1 MARKGF
7 FLRLKGEGQSTL
19 TKGGTVQAKTL
30 FTGAPHVLSGKQF
43 PRRWLEEELFPLSES
58 MGEVASSRT
67 MNALLGRRVRLLFY
81 EPSERTL
88 DSFVS
93 ACDLLG
99 ARNTWLGNPEIF
111 SSQAKGESLAD
122 MIRVICRYHYD
133 LIVMRSKQQ
142 GEVEKAASVS
152 GRVPVINAGDGP
164 GEHPTQALLDAFTIH
179 RELGTID
186 DVSIALVGDLHYSR
200 TIRSLAFMLPQWN
213 VGRIAFVGPPNWR
226 VGEDV
231 RAFLD
236 DNGVCYSEG
245 TDLAAVASEVDIVY
259 LTRAQTER
267 TNLAMRFLDSP
278 DQKVCVTLTDEVL
291 ERMPGHARVMHP
303 LPRND
308 EFGELPEEFT
318 DHPKVI
324 IFDEVYNG
332 LLIRM
337 ALLQMLLG

>member
-1 MARKGF
+1 M
-7 FLRLKGEGQSTL
+7 LP
-19 TKGGTVQAKTL
+19 KTI
-30 FTGAPHVLSGKQF
+30 FEGAPHILSGKQF
-43 PRRWLEEELFPLSES
+43 SRTWLEEELFPLAES
-58 MGEVASSRT
+58 MDKVACSRA
-67 MNALLGRRVRLLFY
+67 MNALLGKRVRLLFY

-99 ARNTWLGNPEIF
+99 VRSVWLGDPNIF
-111 SSQAKGESLAD
+111 SSQAKGETFAD
-122 MIRVICRYHYD
+122 MIRVINCYEYD
-133 LIVMRSKQQ
+133 AIVIRSVQQ
-142 GEVEKAASVS
+142 GEVAKAAWVS
-152 GRVPVINAGDGP
+152 KVPIINAGDGP
-164 GEHPTQALLDAFTIH
+164 GEHPTQALLDAFSIH

-213 VGRIAFVGPPNWR
+213 VGRIFFIGPPNWR

-231 RAFLD
+231 RELLD
-236 DNGVCYSEG
+236 DKGVHYSEG
-245 TDLAAVASEVDIVY
+245 TDLTEVASQVDIIY
-259 LTRAQTER
+259 LTRAQIER
-267 TNLAMRFLDSP
+267 TGPALRFRDSP
-278 DQKVCVTLTDEVL
+278 YQKVCVTLTGEVL
-291 ERMPGHARVMHP
+291 ERMPNRARVMHP

-318 DHPKVI
+318 DHPKVV
-324 IFDEVYNG
+324 IFNQVNNG

>member
-1 MARKGF
+1 M
-7 FLRLKGEGQSTL
+7 QT
-19 TKGGTVQAKTL
+19 KTL

-43 PRRWLEEELFPLSES
+43 SRSWLEDELFPLSKS
-58 MGEVASSRT
+58 MDEVACSRA

-99 ARNTWLGNPEIF
+99 ARATWLGNPEIF
-111 SSQAKGESLAD
+111 SSQAKGESFAD
-122 MIRVICRYHYD
+122 MVRVICRYHYD
-133 LIVMRSKQQ
+133 LIVIRSKLQ
-142 GEVEKAASVS
+142 GEAARAASVS
-152 GRVPVINAGDGP
+152 GKVPVINAGDGP

-179 RELGTID
+179 REFGTID

-200 TIRSLAFMLPQWN
+200 TIRSLAFMLPQWK
-213 VGRIAFVGPPNWR
+213 VGRIVFVGPPNWR

-236 DNGVCYSEG
+236 DKGVRYSEV

-259 LTRAQTER
+259 LTRAQKER
-267 TNLAMRFLDSP
+267 TNLAMRFLDQP
-278 DQKVCVTLTDEVL
+278 DQKVCVTLTGEVL
-291 ERMPGHARVMHP
+291 EKMPDRARVMHP

-318 DHPKVI
+318 DHPKVV

-332 LLIRM
+332 LLIRT
-337 ALLQMLLG
+337 ALLQMFLGE

>member
-1 MARKGF
+1 MA
-7 FLRLKGEGQSTL
+7 STKAL
-19 TKGGTVQAKTL
+19 WDGW
-30 FTGAPHVLSGKQF
+30 PHVLSGKQF
-43 PRRWLEEELFPLSES
+43 TRSWLEEELFPLAES
-58 MGEVASSRT
+58 MDEVACGRA

-81 EPSERTL
+81 EPSTRTL

-99 ARNTWLGNPEIF
+99 ARNTWLGNPEVF

-133 LIVMRSKQQ
+133 LIVMRSKLQ
-142 GEVEKAASVS
+142 GEVERAAAVA
-152 GRVPVINAGDGP
+152 GEIPVINAGDGP
-164 GEHPTQALLDAFTIH
+164 GEHPTQALLDAFSIH

-200 TIRSLAFMLPQWN
+200 TIRSLAFMLPQWS
-213 VGRIAFVGPPNWR
+213 VRRIFFVGPPNWR

-231 RAFLD
+231 RGFLD
-236 DNGVCYSEG
+236 DKGIHYSEG
-245 TDLAAVASEVDIVY
+245 TDLTEVASQVDIVY

-267 TNLAMRFLDSP
+267 TGLALRFRDSP
-278 DQKVCVTLTDEVL
+278 DQKVCVTLTGEVL
-291 ERMPGHARVMHP
+291 ERMPNRAKVMHP

-308 EFGELPEEFT
+308 EFGELLEEFT
-318 DHPKVI
+318 DHPKVV
-324 IFDEVYNG
+324 IFDQVYNG